1 MSVVEHLQPEG
12 MSPNGN
18 RYTHVVKV
26 GPWVYIAGQTASDAD
41 GNVVGIGDPL
51 AQTEQ
56 VLANLAKAVESVGGK
71 LTDIIKTTVYV
82 VGKEN
87 TDAIRTARA
96 GKFGDRPPTS
106 TLLIIEGLARPELM
120 LEIEALAYVE

>member
-1 MSVVEHLQPEG
+1 

-26 GPWVYIAGQTASDAD
+26 GPWVHIAGQTASDAD
-41 GNVVGIGDPL
+41 GNVVGIGDPV

-56 VLANLAKAVESVGGK
+56 VLVNLAKAVESVGGK